1 MGREVASG
9 PRARSFV
16 HGVRGFNYVTLSI
29 LLFSLVN
36 DIYAGVVAAVGEARD
51 SRLKQVLP
59 LIAEAQKTEL
69 DKAKAD
75 LQRQL
80 EERKAKRGK
89 ADPTGQGAKSASDL
103 WKGHRGAIGADR
115 TSDDDAS
122 PTSGG
127 FEVEEGWMGAEG
139 GEFVSDDQPPPP
151 TKTTTTT
158 TTTKR
163 PQRQANTPSRKPYPL
178 QSSTD
183 VPTSASD
190 YQPLPD
196 HSAWE
201 RIRREAGSSASG
213 SGRERRG
220 DSTQQPE
227 GEMREEESDGFSFTG
242 ERAEAQ
248 REFDERIERERGG
261 GDFSGGD
268 EGARKWRGRRL

>member
-36 DIYAGVVAAVGEARD
+36 DIYAGVVTSIGEARD
-51 SRLKQVLP
+51 GRLKQVLP
-59 LIAEAQKTEL
+59 LVAEAQKTDL

-80 EERKAKRGK
+80 EERRDKRRK

-139 GEFVSDDQPPPP
+139 GEFVSDDQPPPR
-151 TKTTTTT
+151 TTTT
-158 TTTKR
+158 TTTKP
-163 PQRQANTPSRKPYPL
+163 PQRQANTPSRKPIPH

-183 VPTSASD
+183 VPTTASD
-190 YQPLPD
+190 YQPLPS

-201 RIRREAGSSASG
+201 KIRREAGSSASR

-227 GEMREEESDGFSFTG
+227 GELRDEEGDGFSFTG

-268 EGARKWRGRRL
+268 EAGRQWRGRRL